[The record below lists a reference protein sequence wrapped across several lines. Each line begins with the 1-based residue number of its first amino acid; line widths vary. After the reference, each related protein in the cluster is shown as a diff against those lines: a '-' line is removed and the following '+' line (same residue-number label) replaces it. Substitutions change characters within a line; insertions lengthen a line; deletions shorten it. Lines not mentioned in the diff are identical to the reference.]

1 MPTDPLHPVRTEAG
15 AFPGAGRGVTL
26 HRYAVVPDDPA
37 STRARLAVVHGY
49 GDHAGRYLEFM
60 NWLAARGVACH
71 ALDLRGHGRATGRRG
86 FVRRWDEYLDD
97 LGAFLDLP
105 DLRPSAPRAQ
115 PPLFLLGHSHG
126 GLIVAAAGVR
136 GLLPDSVAG
145 CVLSAPYLVNCHRV
159 PAAKV
164 AAGRVLNV
172 LVPWVRIRSG
182 VRPDMMSGDPVML
195 DDARRDPLLLRSAT
209 PRWFLTHRPVQAEVM
224 SRAASFTRPLMV
236 LYGEGDPI
244 ADPRGAAEF
253 HARAGSPRKKL
264 VAYAG
269 MRHEPL
275 RDARRGRVYEDV
287 LGWLRDLSSVVV
299 P

>member
-1 MPTDPLHPVRTEAG
+1 MPPDPRQLPVRTEAG
-15 AFPGAGRGVTL
+15 VFAGAGRGVAL
-26 HRYAVVPDDPA
+26 HRYAVVPEDPA
-37 STRARLAVVHGY
+37 RARARLAVVHGY
-49 GDHAGRYLEFM
+49 GDHAGRYLECM

-71 ALDLRGHGRATGRRG
+71 AVDLRGHGRSTGRRG

-97 LGAFLDLP
+97 LRAFLDLP
-105 DLRPSAPRAQ
+105 DLRAGPAQ

-136 GLLPDSVAG
+136 GLLPAASVAG

-182 VRPDMMSGDPVML
+182 VRPDMMSGDPAML
-195 DDARRDPLLLRSAT
+195 EDAHRDPLLLRSAT
-209 PRWFLTHRPVQAEVM
+209 PRWFLTHRPVQAEVL
-224 SRAASFTRPLMV
+224 SRAASFTRPLLV
-236 LYGEGDPI
+236 LCGDADPI

-253 HARAGSPRKKL
+253 HARAGSTRKKL
-264 VAYAG
+264 VTYPG
-269 MRHEPL
+269 MKHEPL
-275 RDARRGRVYEDV
+275 REAGRERVYEDI
-287 LGWLRDLSSVVV
+287 LGWIET
-299 P
+299 